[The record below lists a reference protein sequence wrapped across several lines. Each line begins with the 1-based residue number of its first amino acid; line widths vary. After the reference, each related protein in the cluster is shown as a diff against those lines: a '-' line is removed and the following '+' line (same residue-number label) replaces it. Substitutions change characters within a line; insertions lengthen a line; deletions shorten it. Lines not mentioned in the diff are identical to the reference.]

1 MDTIITFADGTIIY
15 AENNG
20 NCYITDTRP
29 AFPDNLSDVIVQIS
43 NGDTSRGQIYQHAEI
58 IECANVDG
66 RYWFA
71 FRELTPDEL
80 YRGQLDEN
88 IDTLLDMSAE
98 QEYQICLMEL
108 GIN

>member
-29 AFPDNLSDVIVQIS
+29 AFPDNLSDVTVQIS
-43 NGDTSRGQIYQHAEI
+43 NGDTSRGQIYQHAEV

-71 FRELTPDEL
+71 FRELSPEEL
-80 YRGQLDEN
+80 RQKELNDTIQMLTDCLLEMSETVYR
-88 IDTLLDMSAE
+88 
-98 QEYQICLMEL
+98 
-108 GIN
+108 